1 MQSRLNEGI
10 IAEQEEQDNRIKHLY
25 ERTSIRG
32 LQAEGAVLINLK
44 ATQNGRRYSDF
55 LFELTCSNYNKGGEG
70 GGGRRQQLP
79 FHTFS
84 RGDFVLLSWNTDPS
98 SSSQETIGEERSNK
112 KKKNMTVD
120 FVHGI
125 ISNISPDKIQLSLS
139 KDLSEIVLD
148 TETMRTGG
156 RAGGGF
162 RLDRGFPDVTTERQL
177 EAVGRLAMDGIY
189 NAAEERVRNIILG
202 HPNARKLATEQP
214 GWTYNKEKRVQAAK
228 LLKELSSGLNESQRK
243 AINHALTNSFSL
255 WIGPPGAGKTKTLLS
270 LIELLC
276 ALGRADSSSSS
287 SSSSY
292 CSGSG
297 SNKQRPILA
306 TANTNAAVDN
316 IVEGLLERGIR
327 VVRIGQPTK
336 LRADLQHACIEN
348 LIEESPEGRLA
359 SRMRDESQKLIR
371 KYHALK
377 LQPEGLNGSNS
388 SSCISSVTY
397 CDDDDSSQ
405 GNARSTNSNNNIKNV
420 ENLRRR
426 ADDLWKEANLMCL
439 QISKEILQEAEVIV
453 TTCTA
458 SVDRHIAR
466 MEFKLVLVDE
476 AAQATEP
483 ATLIPLL
490 RGGVQQVVMVGDPN
504 QLPAT
509 VTSLAAKRSGLDVPM
524 FQRLWMNCRLEV
536 MLLDT
541 QYRMHPGICDFPS
554 KKFYN
559 GRLKTG
565 IDKRARP
572 LVEGIQWLS
581 PLFPVL
587 FVDSAD
593 DGERQDK
600 RRESKSYYNPDE
612 AQTVVDMLMRVL
624 QEAAAEKRGNSEYTA
639 ANDDDH
645 HTSNGVS
652 SSSSS
657 SSSTRGPLS
666 VAVLSPYNGQVL
678 EINRLLARDCP
689 ELLQGKYDVSVE
701 TIDSFQGREADLI
714 ILTTVRSNDKGT
726 LGFVKDARRMNVA
739 ITRAK
744 RGLVVV
750 GNAKTLQYDEKVW
763 GQWLKYYKLWELK
776 LKEREMNI

>member
-1 MQSRLNEGI
+1 MQNRLNQGI
-10 IAEQEEQDNRIKHLY
+10 IAEQEEQGNRIKHLY
-25 ERTSIRG
+25 ERSSIRG
-32 LQAEGAVLINLK
+32 LQAEGAVLVNLQ

-55 LFELTCSNYNKGGEG
+55 LFQLTCSNYNKGGG

-79 FHTFS
+79 FHKFS

-98 SSSQETIGEERSNK
+98 SSSQGTIGEERGN

-120 FVHGI
+120 FVQGI
-125 ISNISPDKIQLSLS
+125 ISNISLDKIQLALS
-139 KDLSEIVLD
+139 KDLAETVLG

-156 RAGGGF
+156 RAAGGF

-177 EAVGRLAMDGIY
+177 EAVGRLAMDGIFS
-189 NAAEERVRNIILG
+189 AAEERVRNIILG
-202 HPNARKLATEQP
+202 HPDARKLAAEQP

-255 WIGPPGAGKTKTLLS
+255 WIGPPGAGKTRTLLS

-276 ALGRADSSSSS
+276 SLGRAESS

-292 CSGSG
+292 GSDSG

-336 LRADLQHACIEN
+336 LRADLQQACIEN
-348 LIEESPEGRLA
+348 LIEQSPEGRLA
-359 SRMRDESQKLIR
+359 SRMRDESQELIR

-377 LQPEGLNGSNS
+377 LQQQGLSDSNS
-388 SSCISSVTY
+388 SSCISSVSY
-397 CDDDDSSQ
+397 CDDDDSGR
-405 GNARSTNSNNNIKNV
+405 GNARSTNNNNNIKNV

-439 QISKEILQEAEVIV
+439 QISREILREAEVVV

-509 VTSLAAKRSGLDVPM
+509 VTSLAAKKLGLDVPM

-600 RRESKSYYNPDE
+600 RREAKSYYNPDE
-612 AQTVVDMLMRVL
+612 AQIVVDMLMQVI
-624 QEAAAEKRGNSEYTA
+624 QEPAAEKRGSSADIA
-639 ANDDDH
+639 ASDDDNNINKK
-645 HTSNGVS
+645 NGV
-652 SSSSS
+652 SSSS

-763 GQWLKYYKLWELK
+763 GQWLTYYKLWELK
-776 LKEREMNI
+776 LKEREMNMQRE

>member
-1 MQSRLNEGI
+1 MQNRLNEGI
-10 IAEQEEQDNRIKHLY
+10 IAEQEEQDNRIKNLY
-25 ERTSIRG
+25 QRSSIRG
-32 LQAEGAVLINLK
+32 LQAEGAVLVNLK
-44 ATQNGRRYSDF
+44 ATQDGRRYSDF
-55 LFELTCSNYNKGGEG
+55 LFQLTCSNYNKGG
-70 GGGRRQQLP
+70 GGRQQQLP
-79 FHTFS
+79 FHKFS
-84 RGDFVLLSWNTDPS
+84 RGDFVLLSWNTDLSNS
-98 SSSQETIGEERSNK
+98 SSSQGATGEEGSNTK
-112 KKKNMTVD
+112 KKMTIDYVQ
-120 FVHGI
+120 GI
-125 ISNISPDKIQLSLS
+125 ISNISPAKIQLALS
-139 KDLSEIVLD
+139 KDLAETVLD

-156 RAGGGF
+156 KGGGGF

-189 NAAEERVRNIILG
+189 SAAEERVRNIILG
-202 HPNARKLATEQP
+202 HPDARKLAGEQP
-214 GWTYNKEKRVQAAK
+214 GWTYDKEKRIQAAK
-228 LLKELSSGLNESQRK
+228 LLKELSSVLNESQRK

-270 LIELLC
+270 LIELSC
-276 ALGRADSSSSS
+276 ALGRVD

-336 LRADLQHACIEN
+336 LRADLQQACIEN
-348 LIEESPEGRLA
+348 LVEQSPEGRLA
-359 SRMRDESQKLIR
+359 SRMRDESQELIR

-377 LQPEGLNGSNS
+377 LQQQGLEDNNNIINS
-388 SSCISSVTY
+388 HGGG
-397 CDDDDSSQ
+397 DSSQ
-405 GNARSTNSNNNIKNV
+405 VNAGSNKNLKNI

-439 QISKEILQEAEVIV
+439 QISREILQEAEVV
-453 TTCTA
+453 ATTCTG

-466 MEFKLVLVDE
+466 MEYKLVLIDE

-483 ATLIPLL
+483 AILIPLL

-509 VTSLAAKRSGLDVPM
+509 VTSLAAKKLGLDVPM
-524 FQRLWMNCRLEV
+524 FQRLWMTCRLDV

-541 QYRMHPGICDFPS
+541 QYRMHPAICDFPS

-565 IDKRARP
+565 IDRRARP
-572 LVEGIQWLS
+572 MVDGIQWLS

-612 AQTVVDMLMRVL
+612 AQIVVDMLMQVF
-624 QEAAAEKRGNSEYTA
+624 QEGSCRRSRSADTAGN
-639 ANDDDH
+639 NDDQ
-645 HTSNGVS
+645 NNNYGVS
-652 SSSSS
+652 SSLSSIS
-657 SSSTRGPLS
+657 DPLS
-666 VAVLSPYNGQVL
+666 VAVLSPYNGQVM

-689 ELLQGKYDVSVE
+689 DFLQGKYDVSVE

-714 ILTTVRSNDKGT
+714 ILTTVRSNDKGS

-750 GNAKTLQYDEKVW
+750 GNAKTLQYDEKAW

-776 LKEREMNI
+776 LKEREMNM